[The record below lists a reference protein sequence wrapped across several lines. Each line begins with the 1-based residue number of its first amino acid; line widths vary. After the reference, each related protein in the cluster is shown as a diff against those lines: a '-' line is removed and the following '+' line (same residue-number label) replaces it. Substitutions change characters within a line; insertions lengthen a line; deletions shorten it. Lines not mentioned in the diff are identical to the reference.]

1 MCGSKRVWVS
11 ELIFILLVVK
21 GWWSEGCLEQERSAL
36 LQLKHFFNDDHR
48 LQNWVDTGDDEN
60 YSDCCQW
67 EGVECNNTTGRVIRL
82 DLAFRKWESAEW
94 YMNASLFTPF
104 QQLKSLDLMGNNI
117 AGCVQNE
124 GLDRLSSLKNLK
136 FLDLTLNH
144 FNNSIFSSL
153 GGLSSLKHLSM
164 GINELNGS
172 IDIEGL
178 ESLSNLEELDIS
190 DNAIDNL
197 VVPKGLDRL
206 SRLNN
211 LKFLSLAINH
221 FNNSIFS
228 FLCGLSSLRHLSL
241 SDNRLNGS
249 IDIKGLNSLS
259 NLEELDMTGNAIE
272 NLVVPKDFR
281 GLRKLNTLYLGGS
294 GIPRIDGSKV
304 LQSIGSLPS
313 LKTLYLSHTKFKG
326 TVVNQKLHNFTN
338 LEELILDESDLHVSQ
353 LLQSIASFT
362 SLKHLSMQDCVLKGA
377 LHGQGLCQL
386 VHLQGLYIRDND
398 LRDGLPWCL
407 ANMTSLQV
415 LYASSNQLT
424 GNISPGLCELVL
436 LRKLY
441 IDNNDLRGSLPL
453 CLANLTSLRV
463 LDVSYN
469 QLTENISSSSLMHLT
484 SIEELILSNN
494 HFFQIPISLE
504 PLFNLSKLQTFNGEI
519 NAQTESHY
527 DSLTPKFQLT
537 SISLS
542 GYVDGGTF
550 PEFLYHQHDLN
561 SVNLSH
567 LNLSGEFPNWLLENN
582 TNLETLLLANN
593 SLFGSFRMPIHSHQK
608 LATLDVFNNFFQG
621 HIPVE
626 IGTYLPGLMELNLSR
641 NAFNGSIPSSFAD
654 MKMLERLD
662 ISNNQLTGEIPE
674 RMATGCFSLEILA
687 LSNNRLQGHIFSEKF
702 NLTNLMTLQLDGN
715 NFIGEIPESLS
726 KCYMLRGLYLS
737 DNHLFGKIPRWLG
750 NLPTLQY
757 IIMPNNNLEGPIPI
771 EFCQRDSLKILDLS
785 NNSIFGTLPSC
796 FSPASIEQVHLSK
809 NKIEGRLESI
819 IHDNPHLV
827 TLDLSYNSLHGS
839 IPNRI
844 DRLPQLNYLLL
855 AHNYIKGEIP
865 VQLCQLKEVRLID
878 LSHNNLSGRIPPCL
892 VNTSLNEGYH
902 GEVAPTSIWCRRAS
916 VYRSACLPGQSSP
929 PMGKEETVQFTT
941 KNMSYYYQGRI
952 LTSMSGIDL
961 SCNKLTGEIPTQ
973 IGYLTRIHALNLS
986 HNNLTGTI
994 PTTFSNLKQI
1004 ESLDLS
1010 YNLLHGKIPPQL
1022 IVLNTLEVFK
1032 VAYNNLSGKIPDRA
1046 QFSTFEEDSYEGNP
1060 FLCGQPLSKSCNDN
1074 GLTTVT
1080 PEASTENEG
1089 DSLIDTDSFLITF
1102 TVSYGIV
1109 IIGIIGV
1116 LYINPYWRRRWFYL
1130 VEVAIIA
1137 LGVIVIDSFP
1147 PLFLMVTQLYT
1158 RTVEEAHNVQKG
1170 AAYLALLASIRG
1182 NRLEGFINGTKPA
1195 PEEQFTQVGA
1205 YGYIQKIDNPEY
1217 QNWRSQDQTLLGW
1230 MLSSISEGTLNLVIN
1245 CGSSFDVWRTL
1256 EKKFGVQSEAR
1267 VLQLRY
1273 ELNTLRKESM
1283 SIEDYCIKMKIV
1295 ADKLASAGSP
1305 IIEKDLMLTILNG
1318 LGAGYRDIAT
1328 FITGSKMDY
1337 DDAYALLLTHE
1348 TRLEQERGGYVG
1360 AQFGNTGRN
1369 HTAGRGNIFQSPR
1382 MFNGNHRGGYGRGHL
1397 FGSNNVNSFH
1407 APRNPIQFART
1418 GVTSMNGLQGIPNN
1432 AEELV
1437 CQICFK
1443 PGHTV
1448 DIYWHRFMEDYV
1460 PSSRS
1465 YDNYDNHPASETS
1478 CYSEIDNYAPAE
1490 AYVANFESFA
1500 DDGWYL
1506 DSGATH
1512 HLTNNMENL
1521 HFKEDYKGTDQLII
1535 ENGQGLSISHIGHA
1549 FLSFRASKHPYTHA
1563 TTIALKDML
1572 LVPTITKN
1580 LLSIFKLTFDN
1591 SLSVEFF
1598 GNGCYVKDMKGQVL
1612 LQGLAKKGLY
1622 KLLIKSSSLSSSAYH
1637 TSPAFHLS

>member
-178 ESLSNLEELDIS
+178 ESLSNLEELDMS

-197 VVPKGLDRL
+197 VVPKESLKSRGLLSSNSKHFFNDDQRLQNWVDAGDDENFSDCCQWEGVECNNTTGRVIKLDLQFRNWESAEWHMNAYLFSQFQQLESLDLTGNNIAGCVENEGLDRL

-211 LKFLSLAINH
+211 LKFLHLGFNY

-228 FLCGLSSLRHLSL
+228 SLGGLSSLRHLL
-241 SDNRLNGS
+241 LAANRLNGS

-259 NLEELDMTGNAIE
+259 NLEELDMSANAID
-272 NLVVPKDFR
+272 NLVVPKDYR
-281 GLRKLNTLYLGGS
+281 GLRKLNTLVLGGTEVAM
-294 GIPRIDGSKV
+294 IDGSKA

-313 LKTLYLSHTKFKG
+313 LKTLYLSYTNFTG
-326 TVVNQKLHNFTN
+326 TVINQELHNLTN

-362 SLKHLSMQDCVLKGA
+362 SLKYLSMQDSVLKGA
-377 LHGQGLCQL
+377 LHGQDFRKFKNLENLDMGEVQVDVNTSFLQIVGESMPSLKFLSLTYSSLNKNTILDQGLCRL
-386 VHLQGLYIRDND
+386 VHLQELYI
-398 LRDGLPWCL
+398 
-407 ANMTSLQV
+407 
-415 LYASSNQLT
+415 SS
-424 GNISPGLCELVL
+424 
-436 LRKLY
+436 
-441 IDNNDLRGSLPL
+441 NDLRGSLPW

-469 QLTENISSSSLMHLT
+469 QLTENISSSPIMHLI
-484 SIEELILSNN
+484 SIEKLILSNN
-494 HFFQIPISLE
+494 HFFQIPISV
-504 PLFNLSKLQTFNGEI
+504 
-519 NAQTESHY
+519 
-527 DSLTPKFQLT
+527 
-537 SISLS
+537 ISM
-542 GYVDGGTF
+542 
-550 PEFLYHQHDLN
+550 YHQHDLKN
-561 SVNLSH
+561 ADLSH
-567 LNLSGEFPNWLLENN
+567 LNLSGQFPNWLLENN
-582 TNLETLLLANN
+582 TNLVMLLLANN
-593 SLFGSFRMPIHSHQK
+593 SLFGSFRMPIHSHQN
-608 LATLDVFNNFFQG
+608 LATLDVSNNFFHG

-626 IGTYLPGLMELNLSR
+626 IGTYLPGLMDLNLSR

-662 ISNNQLTGEIPE
+662 ISDNQLTGEIPE
-674 RMATGCFSLEILA
+674 RMATGCFSLKILA
-687 LSNNRLQGHIFSEKF
+687 LSNNSLQGHIFSKKF
-702 NLTNLMTLQLDGN
+702 NLTNLMRLQLDGN
-715 NFIGEIPESLS
+715 KFIGEIPESLS
-726 KCYMLRGLYLS
+726 KCYLLGGLYLS
-737 DNHLFGKIPRWLG
+737 DNHLSGEIPRWLG
-750 NLPTLQY
+750 NLSALEG
-757 IIMPNNNLEGPIPI
+757 IRMPNNNLEGPIPI
-771 EFCQRDSLKILDLS
+771 EFCQLSALKILDLS

-796 FSPASIEQVHLSK
+796 FSPAHIEQVHLSK

-819 IHDNPHLV
+819 IHDSPYLV
-827 TLDLSYNSLHGS
+827 TLDLSYNRLHGS

-878 LSHNNLSGRIPPCL
+878 LSHNNLSGHIPSCL
-892 VNTSLNEGYH
+892 VNTALSGGHHEA
-902 GEVAPTSIWCRRAS
+902 VAPTSIWCGRAS
-916 VYRSACLPGQSSP
+916 VYISACLPSRSAP

-973 IGYLTRIHALNLS
+973 IGYLSGIHALNLS

-1060 FLCGQPLSKSCNDN
+1060 FLCGKPLSKSCNHN

-1080 PEASTENEG
+1080 PEASTENQG

-1130 VEVAIIA
+1130 VEVC
-1137 LGVIVIDSFP
+1137 
-1147 PLFLMVTQLYT
+1147 M
-1158 RTVEEAHNVQKG
+1158 
-1170 AAYLALLASIRG
+1170 
-1182 NRLEGFINGTKPA
+1182 
-1195 PEEQFTQVGA
+1195 
-1205 YGYIQKIDNPEY
+1205 
-1217 QNWRSQDQTLLGW
+1217 
-1230 MLSSISEGTLNLVIN
+1230 
-1245 CGSSFDVWRTL
+1245 
-1256 EKKFGVQSEAR
+1256 
-1267 VLQLRY
+1267 
-1273 ELNTLRKESM
+1273 
-1283 SIEDYCIKMKIV
+1283 
-1295 ADKLASAGSP
+1295 
-1305 IIEKDLMLTILNG
+1305 
-1318 LGAGYRDIAT
+1318 
-1328 FITGSKMDY
+1328 
-1337 DDAYALLLTHE
+1337 
-1348 TRLEQERGGYVG
+1348 
-1360 AQFGNTGRN
+1360 
-1369 HTAGRGNIFQSPR
+1369 
-1382 MFNGNHRGGYGRGHL
+1382 
-1397 FGSNNVNSFH
+1397 
-1407 APRNPIQFART
+1407 
-1418 GVTSMNGLQGIPNN
+1418 
-1432 AEELV
+1432 
-1437 CQICFK
+1437 
-1443 PGHTV
+1443 
-1448 DIYWHRFMEDYV
+1448 
-1460 PSSRS
+1460 
-1465 YDNYDNHPASETS
+1465 TS
-1478 CYSEIDNYAPAE
+1478 CYYFVADN
-1490 AYVANFESFA
+1490 
-1500 DDGWYL
+1500 
-1506 DSGATH
+1506 
-1512 HLTNNMENL
+1512 
-1521 HFKEDYKGTDQLII
+1521 
-1535 ENGQGLSISHIGHA
+1535 
-1549 FLSFRASKHPYTHA
+1549 
-1563 TTIALKDML
+1563 
-1572 LVPTITKN
+1572 LVPRR
-1580 LLSIFKLTFDN
+1580 FYR
-1591 SLSVEFF
+1591 
-1598 GNGCYVKDMKGQVL
+1598 GWM
-1612 LQGLAKKGLY
+1612 
-1622 KLLIKSSSLSSSAYH
+1622 
-1637 TSPAFHLS
+1637 

>member
-272 NLVVPKDFR
+272 NLVVPK
-281 GLRKLNTLYLGGS
+281 GGS

-1080 PEASTENEG
+1080 PEASTENE
-1089 DSLIDTDSFLITF
+1089 
-1102 TVSYGIV
+1102 V
-1109 IIGIIGV
+1109 
-1116 LYINPYWRRRWFYL
+1116 
-1130 VEVAIIA
+1130 
-1137 LGVIVIDSFP
+1137 
-1147 PLFLMVTQLYT
+1147 
-1158 RTVEEAHNVQKG
+1158 
-1170 AAYLALLASIRG
+1170 LASIRG

-1348 TRLEQERGGYVG
+1348 TRLEQEGGYVG